1 MDDARE
7 IAFIIDFE
15 KAIKSYL
22 SKEKN
27 AKIRQRIEPHL
38 GKMKRKVVSKYRDR
52 FTLFPK
58 KKQLLLKYLLKRKE
72 LKKSVHSPQET
83 VDFICNF
90 RAHKDLKFILHE
102 WDANRGNF
110 NHSKFI
116 ELLLDE
122 FIILLKEKENQKTP
136 FENLRYDLII
146 KIFQFLFEEN
156 IQKGYGFEGIKIG
169 FSSQELEEWCKLNP
183 KKHPQNFPLPENKKN
198 YTSEGK
204 DIQYDFFIDLI
215 EKFRK
220 EIRIVEENN
229 YFLTFIDKRIKIS
242 QLDKEFD
249 DIQLDE
255 DALLGIDF
263 LIDVDKLASGLK
275 AIFNPIR
282 KRGKSQ
288 ANKINI
294 TCVKNHE
301 YIDFSI
307 HHIDSINTR
316 TPIEFLNEVKSGD
329 FKIAYSNFFSNCDW
343 SIETL
348 DEHKKPF
355 KINFLSPGSKFL
367 DLTKDAISYNSD
379 ITNGFKHTLR
389 FYKPSK

>member
-15 KAIKSYL
+15 NAIKNYL

-38 GKMKRKVVSKYRDR
+38 DKMRRKVVSKYRDR

-58 KKQLLLKYLLKRKE
+58 KKQLLLNYFLKRKK
-72 LKKSVHSPQET
+72 LKNSIHTPQET
-83 VDFICNF
+83 VDFIYNF
-90 RAHKDLKFILHE
+90 RAHKDLKFILHKWE
-102 WDANRGNF
+102 PNRGNF
-110 NHSKFI
+110 NHS
-116 ELLLDE
+116 E
-122 FIILLKEKENQKTP
+122 FIDLCLEGFINILKEKENQEIP
-136 FENLRYDLII
+136 FENLRYDLLI

-156 IQKGYGFEGIKIG
+156 IQKGYGFERIKIG
-169 FSSQELEEWCKLNP
+169 YSSQEIEEWCKSNP
-183 KKHPQNFPLPENKKN
+183 NKHLQNFPLPENKKS

-204 DIQYDFFIDLI
+204 DIQFDFFKDLI

-229 YFLTFIDKRIKIS
+229 YFLTFIDEMIRIS
-242 QLDKEFD
+242 QLNKEFD
-249 DIQLDE
+249 IHLDI
-255 DALLGIDF
+255 DALSGIDF

-275 AIFNPIR
+275 AIFDPLRMR
-282 KRGKSQ
+282 KKSQ

-294 TCVKNHE
+294 TCFKNHQ
-301 YIDFSI
+301 YLDFSI
-307 HHIDSINTR
+307 HHIGSINTR
-316 TPIEFLNEVKSGD
+316 TPIELLNEVKTGD
-329 FKIAYSNFFSNCDW
+329 FNTAYSNFFSNCDW

-355 KINFLSPGSKFL
+355 KINILSPGRKFL
-367 DLTKDAISYNSD
+367 DLTKDAINYNSD

-389 FYKPSK
+389 FYKPSE